1 MSSKISYRRTM
12 LQILNVQLVRQTFS
26 IQKQRLQM
34 MFHTSMC
41 VNLQQ
46 KLCCRRKT
54 ARSIVSLN
62 ISLSHLKSLRVIRN

>member
-1 MSSKISYRRTM
+1 M

-41 VNLQQ
+41 VNLQRV
-46 KLCCRRKT
+46 LT
-54 ARSIVSLN
+54 RSSAVAERPREASCHWIF
-62 ISLSHLKSLRVIRN
+62 R

>member
-1 MSSKISYRRTM
+1 M

-41 VNLQQ
+41 VNLQRV
-46 KLCCRRKT
+46 LT
-54 ARSIVSLN
+54 RSSAVAERPREASC
-62 ISLSHLKSLRVIRN
+62 H